1 MKKILMLI
9 ACASFGIAL
18 NAQTPTPPIP
28 GTLDANQKTGEKQI
42 VNFNNNNPLNALA
55 FSGIHI
61 ISPKISGPYSAYSAL

>member
-28 GTLDANQKTGEKQI
+28 GTLDANQKTGENSVKGTAPIAPATLLLLGLGASAAGITVFRNQKQ
-42 VNFNNNNPLNALA
+42 
-55 FSGIHI
+55 
-61 ISPKISGPYSAYSAL
+61 KED